1 MFIMFDINL
10 IVYILIILYM
20 YYMYH
25 ALYNNLI
32 LHSTILRFY
41 KFLYY
46 MWYIDYICYIW
57 YTYRSLYI
65 KTQSAFVFSFP
76 YPGEQP
82 VFLQFP
88 YNISNAHVIYFLFIL
103 YITYYTYLYYSNR
116 TGTTLSHD
124 YYDLFFILLQDDHYD
139 QIALFFS
146 GIYDISIILMI
157 RIMYIIHM

>member
-1 MFIMFDINL
+1 ML
-10 IVYILIILYM
+10 YIIHISL
-20 YYMYH
+20 
-25 ALYNNLI
+25 
-32 LHSTILRFY
+32 
-41 KFLYY
+41 
-46 MWYIDYICYIW
+46 
-57 YTYRSLYI
+57 SLYKNTI
-65 KTQSAFVFSFP
+65 CIRFFFPFTQVNSLFFS
-76 YPGEQP
+76 
-82 VFLQFP
+82 QFP